1 MNAIEM
7 IEQQQSKLQ
16 DTEPAWM
23 VGEQLK
29 DICRQD
35 PGCAE
40 LVEKDLSVKGMGLV
54 DCEKQIKAWADKHKK
69 KGCCCVSPKVAE
81 SIIRKFYGLPKA
93 GPVKSE
99 QPKKTG
105 VIDLFSF
112 V

>member
-29 DICRQD
+29 DICRREPD
-35 PGCAE
+35 CAE
-40 LVEKDLSVKGMGLV
+40 LIEKDLSVKGMGLV

-69 KGCCCVSPKVAE
+69 GSCCCVSPKVAE
-81 SIIRKFYGLPKA
+81 GIIRKFYGLPEA
-93 GPVKSE
+93 GTVQPE